1 MQCVE
6 RVVSSTGVRVFVAR
20 DRAIVLNEVSVWSRS
35 LRESNPHVRRIGL
48 FGSYAKGTY
57 GPGSDLDI
65 ILIMDASTEPRW
77 FMRSAAIDTAGLGVG
92 ADLFIYTESEMA
104 RMQKTSGWF
113 RHIMEEALWFPQQAE
128 AAIP

>member
-6 RVVSSTGVRVFVAR
+6 QVVSSSGVRVFIAR

-57 GPGSDLDI
+57 SPGSDLDI

-77 FMRSAAIDTAGLGVG
+77 FMRSAAIDTMGLGIG

-104 RMQKTSGWF
+104 RMEKTSGWF

-128 AAIP
+128 TAIP